1 MRYSRIIV
9 LAMASALAVSSVY
22 AKKDNEGNADGTSG
36 SASSLSVWAKEQAS
50 ALPSEIDGVVMM
62 RPVANEDGRVEVS
75 EFIDVPGISQTQV
88 FIAAVVY
95 AAENLDRETDAIETI
110 DFDSRRFVVSR
121 HVKSGE
127 GKDAATYRYTTAFQ
141 AADDILSFVS
151 YGIEIDYKDKGIL
164 PRHMAIE
171 KMKPA
176 TNKRHAELIEDFS
189 FNNSKYL
196 KDMAAYVSDNP
207 SLKVT
212 HWKDIKDGTVVKGM
226 NETEVKLVVGA
237 PVSVRKMGKRSK
249 WMFSNDFVVIF
260 TGGVVTTVIQ

>member
-110 DFDSRRFVVSR
+110 DFEAVCGKPSCEERRR
-121 HVKSGE
+121 
-127 GKDAATYRYTTAFQ
+127 
-141 AADDILSFVS
+141 
-151 YGIEIDYKDKGIL
+151 
-164 PRHMAIE
+164 
-171 KMKPA
+171 
-176 TNKRHAELIEDFS
+176 
-189 FNNSKYL
+189 
-196 KDMAAYVSDNP
+196 
-207 SLKVT
+207 
-212 HWKDIKDGTVVKGM
+212 
-226 NETEVKLVVGA
+226 
-237 PVSVRKMGKRSK
+237 
-249 WMFSNDFVVIF
+249 
-260 TGGVVTTVIQ
+260 